1 MGSEKNAVRIVLD
14 SLAGVLVVEN
24 EQNPNLFHLY
34 INTLTYIWSK
44 LFWCFCS
51 SKNKRKWEKEL
62 EALEREGTRLTRCAF
77 DVVAEASIYRRAVA
91 VLVATLPV
99 ASENAIRRKTT
110 GTGRMRYL
118 RHVPRRFKTGFREG
132 TQATPRKKGAVAA
145 S

>member
-1 MGSEKNAVRIVLD
+1 MVSSLSLFEFVLIIG
-14 SLAGVLVVEN
+14 AIYEEIEN
-24 EQNPNLFHLY
+24 DCKGFLFLD
-34 INTLTYIWSK
+34 
-44 LFWCFCS
+44 
-51 SKNKRKWEKEL
+51 REKEL
-62 EALEREGTRLTRCAF
+62 EALEREGTRLTRSAF

-118 RHVPRRFKTGFREG
+118 RRVPRRFKTGFREG